1 MTFHVRG
8 LLAFLAFM
16 AILFLAVDKS
26 YVLIAVAAG
35 VLLEVLMWRGVF
47 GFGRALRDDS
57 SRDVGAL

>member
-1 MTFHVRG
+1 MRG

-16 AILFLAVDKS
+16 AILLLAVDKS
-26 YVLIAVAAG
+26 YVLIAAG
-35 VLLEVLMWRGVF
+35 VVLEVLMWRGVF